1 MEAGEQRAE
10 QARVD
15 QVEREIKRQVAT
27 AEQAVDEAHQET
39 RAVEKNYSENA
50 SINRYEVDDIAES
63 RSELEQQRRLVSQAA
78 ENENII
84 KHQLRTLQN
93 LQGSPYFGRID
104 ILDPGEDEPER
115 LYIGTASLMNSDR
128 TDFLI
133 YDWRAPISGVYYNGT
148 LGKVQYETPAGTQ
161 STELV
166 KKRQFTIKDGR
177 ITNMFDTSAG
187 SPK

>member
-78 ENENII
+78 ENENSCGPCKIFRGP
-84 KHQLRTLQN
+84 HTLG
-93 LQGSPYFGRID
+93 GS
-104 ILDPGEDEPER
+104 
-115 LYIGTASLMNSDR
+115 TSLIRVKTNR
-128 TDFLI
+128 N
-133 YDWRAPISGVYYNGT
+133 ACISG
-148 LGKVQYETPAGTQ
+148 LLP
-161 STELV
+161 S
-166 KKRQFTIKDGR
+166 
-177 ITNMFDTSAG
+177 
-187 SPK
+187 